1 MVTYERVV
9 SHRCKIKNVQ
19 VPLALLYFLLDPA
32 HRGGHSLESPSV
44 TLPRSCC
51 DLILLIVQAGGRCCC
66 VCVCVLSRVSMPSVV
81 QIRCLR
87 LAMPLNSRE
96 TQAFSVFQ
104 SKFTGPNCTLQ
115 MMRHKSHSR

>member
-51 DLILLIVQAGGRCCC
+51 DLILLIVQAGGRHAV
-66 VCVCVLSRVSMPSVV
+66 VCVCALQSLHAVSCTDPLPEARHAAKQSRDTSVQCFSE
-81 QIRCLR
+81 QIYG
-87 LAMPLNSRE
+87 S
-96 TQAFSVFQ
+96 
-104 SKFTGPNCTLQ
+104 
-115 MMRHKSHSR
+115 